1 MNEKHPK
8 DDIYKARIFRVA
20 KSGVITEEKEEER
33 TEKRSAVIVLPDGM
47 EIPVGPLRIFGRE
60 DFQYCLTKEKALL
73 ISRNHFQVYR
83 HGFRFF
89 IEDGAAG
96 KPSTNG
102 TKVNGREI
110 KGRNRVIL
118 RTGAEILIANI
129 LKVIVRIERE

>member
-1 MNEKHPK
+1 MKEKPSK

-20 KSGVITEEKEEER
+20 KSGVITEEKEEGS
-33 TEKRSAVIVLPDGM
+33 TEKRSAWIVLPDGT
-47 EIPVGPLRIFGRE
+47 EVPVGAHRVFGRE
-60 DFQYCLTKEKALL
+60 DFQHLLTKEKVLL

-89 IEDGAAG
+89 IEDGAAD

-110 KGRNRVIL
+110 KGKNRLIL
-118 RTGAEILIANI
+118 RTGAEIFIANV
-129 LKVIVRIERE
+129 LKVKVRIERE